1 MDGCNL
7 TAYNLA
13 SGDYNIY
20 KKLSP
25 TVSTC
30 FLLVVFYKKKINEK
44 KKSNIYI
51 YNLFI
56 YF

>member
-1 MDGCNL
+1 VRAFFMDGCNL

-25 TVSTC
+25 TVCTC
-30 FLLVVFYKKKINEK
+30 FLLVVFYKNKIEMKK
-44 KKSNIYI
+44 
-51 YNLFI
+51 
-56 YF
+56 

>member
-25 TVSTC
+25 TVCTR
-30 FLLVVFYKKKINEK
+30 FLLVVFIKIK
-44 KKSNIYI
+44 
-51 YNLFI
+51 
-56 YF
+56 

>member
-1 MDGCNL
+1 VVVQAFQQGIKFFNNENRIFNYPVRAFIMDGCNL

-25 TVSTC
+25 TVR
-30 FLLVVFYKKKINEK
+30 I
-44 KKSNIYI
+44 
-51 YNLFI
+51 
-56 YF
+56 